1 MRVKVA
7 IMSGAVLVL
16 TAGTGAAY
24 AVVGH
29 SSVSPTVTGNTLPID
44 NNHSSTAHRSTAP
57 RSTAHREPGDD
68 RGRAVEPGD
77 DRTEERG
84 TDDPAGS
91 TDSASAAPA
100 TAASPSTAEDHHR
113 GQDGPGHH

>member
-7 IMSGAVLVL
+7 IISGAALVL
-16 TAGTGAAY
+16 MAGTGAAY

-44 NNHSSTAHRSTAP
+44 NNHSSAHS
-57 RSTAHREPGDD
+57 EPGDD
-68 RGRAVEPGD
+68 HG
-77 DRTEERG
+77 
-84 TDDPAGS
+84 
-91 TDSASAAPA
+91 
-100 TAASPSTAEDHHR
+100 R